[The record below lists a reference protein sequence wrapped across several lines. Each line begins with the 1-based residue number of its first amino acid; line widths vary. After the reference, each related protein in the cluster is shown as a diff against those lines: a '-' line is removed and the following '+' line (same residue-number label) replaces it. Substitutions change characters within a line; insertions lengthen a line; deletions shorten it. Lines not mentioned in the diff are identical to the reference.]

1 MVDDNGV
8 FLGLIELGTSQEN
21 INSIGGSNLA
31 NRIVSESYKTAS
43 CPHVKEAVDIAAWSS

>member
-1 MVDDNGV
+1 VVDDNGV